1 MKSGHLNFI
10 IPWVPDESLF
20 PRATR
25 KVELTTKVPRM
36 KQNKHCDPIIMVC
49 ELKGLQLFID

>member
-1 MKSGHLNFI
+1 MKSAHLNFI
-10 IPWVPDESLF
+10 IPWV

>member
-49 ELKGLQLFID
+49 E